1 MKPIHANCVDVFL
14 SIFSLKLHFLKVQR
28 FKNLILGEFYPQKK
42 AANQKYTI
50 NVGGLV
56 QLELSHMVQKML
68 GMQRKV
74 IFMVVGRGRVNNV
87 LYPK

>member
-14 SIFSLKLHFLKVQR
+14 SIFSLKLQFLKVLR
-28 FKNLILGEFYPQKK
+28 FKNLILGQLYPKK
-42 AANQKYTI
+42 RLPTKKYAI

-74 IFMVVGRGRVNNV
+74 IFIVVGRGRVNNV